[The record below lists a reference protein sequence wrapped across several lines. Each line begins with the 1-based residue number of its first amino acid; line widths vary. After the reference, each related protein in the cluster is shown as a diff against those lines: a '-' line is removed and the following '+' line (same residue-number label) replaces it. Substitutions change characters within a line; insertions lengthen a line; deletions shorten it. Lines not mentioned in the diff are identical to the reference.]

1 VRVQY
6 VLAGGDLSDPD
17 NAVVPVEEVG
27 GQAIRRVPLTPIV
40 NPLVQQV
47 QHEQLVRI
55 VGQDELVLV

>member
-1 VRVQY
+1 MRVQY

-17 NAVVPVEEVG
+17 YAVVPIEKVG
-27 GQAIRRVPLTPIV
+27 GQAVRRVPLAPIV

-47 QHEQLVRI
+47 QHEQLIRI